1 MSNLTEKDQWED
13 GIYQLETS
21 DPVLGGPDGVSNKPA
36 KQLANRTLWLK
47 KQQEKANEALKA
59 HERSRNHPDGTTSA
73 KGFVQLSDNP
83 SLDSSTLAATPKAV
97 KAVNDA
103 SAKKAANLAD
113 LTDKPRARDNLG
125 LKSAALRDVGTT
137 KGQVMEVGAGG
148 LLMGAR
154 HRDDV
159 YTNDGQIFRADAKS
173 ANKPPMNATAGIISL
188 PADGGPSTGYVAISP
203 ANGAAWIGSSN
214 KPENGVRWSR
224 IYTEDNKPS
233 AGDVNAY
240 SKPESDNRFLQK
252 SGGTVTGKTQ
262 FNAGIDFANPNTGIT
277 NGTDAASYNGANLL
291 LKSWYGIGF
300 YKTIGEQGITGFI
313 DVRTGDLRMQRN
325 ITADGQLIEAGK
337 RVYSPN
343 NKPKAGDVDAV
354 SASEGGEFKK
364 EIRASGGV
372 KIQVPGRNDNGG
384 GVYPGNGDGA
394 SYATCNVDI
403 KSWQGIG
410 FYNTCDTVGIKGR
423 SLFIDVRQGNLEAQG
438 IIKGK
443 TVYDTSGRVYSPGNK
458 PSPGDI
464 NVYSK
469 SESDSR
475 YFARGTTATAKD
487 VAWNAA
493 SGVYNTQADGMTMVV
508 HFAAGGTGST
518 RAADFRFN
526 YGNGGL
532 AFRSSRDGF
541 GYENGWTKVYTDR
554 QRPTAAEVQAA
565 DVRNNFAAKM
575 GENRTLLGDS
585 QPTSAGVWS
594 IENNK
599 WTPEAWG
606 TLFYTNNRP
615 DLKADKGN
623 GQFHHYLFLSHSRKL
638 WVATNVNGNWSG
650 WQQQFDSRG
659 GKVTGEI
666 QSTSSDNYRIV
677 AGDYGTFWRN
687 DGNSLYLLLTKA
699 KDPYGTWNNLRPF
712 SVNIKTGQV
721 TFAHAVGMN
730 SNLTINGAFRADKN
744 ISIGEDLWVDR
755 NATVAGALKVGN
767 STHASDGNILG
778 SRWGNKW
785 LWDAV
790 IEQVSGRVDWGTHNR
805 DVNARATWDYVNQNF
820 VRDIRLASRGEIIT
834 DGALTEAPWGAVVTG
849 GNGNEGN
856 QVGVMLFR
864 YLQKNVNGNWH
875 TVAYA

>member
-59 HERSRNHPDGTTSA
+59 HERSRNHPDGTTTA

-83 SLDSSTLAATPKAV
+83 NLDSSQLAATPKAV

-224 IYTEDNKPS
+224 IYTEDNKPT

-240 SKPESDNRFLQK
+240 SKTESDNRFLLK

-262 FNAGIDFANPNTGIT
+262 FNAGIDFVSPNNGIT
-277 NGTDAASYNGANLL
+277 NGADGASYNGANLL
-291 LKSWYGIGF
+291 LKSWNGIGF

-443 TVYDTSGRVYSPGNK
+443 TVSDASGRVYSPGNK
-458 PSPGDI
+458 PLPGDI

-475 YFARGTTATAKD
+475 YFARGTTEITKD

-575 GENRTLLGDS
+575 GANRTLSGDAK
-585 QPTSAGVWS
+585 PTAPGPWS
-594 IENNK
+594 VENSK
-599 WTPEAWG
+599 WTPEGWG
-606 TLFYTNNRP
+606 SLLYTTNRA
-615 DLKADKGN
+615 DLKADTGN

-638 WVATNVNGNWSG
+638 YVATNVNGNWSG

-721 TFAHAVGMN
+721 TFAHFVGMN
-730 SNLTINGAFRADKN
+730 DSLTVNKYIRADKN
-744 ISIGEDLWVDR
+744 ISVGEDLYVDR
-755 NATVAGALKVGN
+755 NATVTGTLKVGN

-790 IEQVSGRVDWGTHNR
+790 IEQVSGRVDWGAHNR